1 MIISKTFSSIYQR
14 ANQSNKKFRITKSII
29 EMFQV
34 LSSINKNFYDV
45 FCSMSIVRILEERVP
60 TTVLLSC
67 TPSRSLYAL
76 CSLLVLPALFG
87 WKQLRATRRDGVICC
102 CALVPYGRSTAEATS
117 RSRSIH
123 TNAAEAVSAIWRP
136 LSIVKCNNERGT
148 FVQSFLVWRSRRYHS
163 ESNGKKCLLKRSRR
177 RRKSNISGTFY
188 PWINCTFLHI
198 RRIVSQCLCVCVEE
212 EEEIEIKI

>member
-45 FCSMSIVRILEERVP
+45 FGSMSIVRILEERVP

-67 TPSRSLYAL
+67 TPSRSLYAF

-87 WKQLRATRRDGVICC
+87 
-102 CALVPYGRSTAEATS
+102 
-117 RSRSIH
+117 
-123 TNAAEAVSAIWRP
+123 
-136 LSIVKCNNERGT
+136 
-148 FVQSFLVWRSRRYHS
+148 
-163 ESNGKKCLLKRSRR
+163 
-177 RRKSNISGTFY
+177 
-188 PWINCTFLHI
+188 
-198 RRIVSQCLCVCVEE
+198 
-212 EEEIEIKI
+212 